1 MAGRTP
7 SNASPFSPELQTFV
21 VTKYDPLLA
30 IVRELNARLQ
40 ASEKERMRLE
50 RRVQRLEGQVI
61 SLNDAVETGTKLKPT
76 PDLEPEGQAG
86 RHAVQELLEPEEAL
100 VAPWLFS
107 CQIGTPTSALQVL
120 LEFSPD
126 STLEV
131 DCKMW
136 KREEDLWILLL
147 EEMPDGT
154 DLPVETVPPPLT
166 IRTSRRPF
174 SRGTRRALLE
184 LCRGE
189 ALILLRNVPG
199 RREAPNNPTA
209 ITLVA
214 ILAAALSEAWS
225 VRFFLNLRYCVCWF
239 CACLTVRVE
248 AAEPEA
254 LGRVALVLDGNDIG
268 SRLRAG
274 RKRFRIEPLN

>member
-7 SNASPFSPELQTFV
+7 SNVSPFTPELQTFV
-21 VTKYDPLLA
+21 VTKFDPLLA
-30 IVRELNARLQ
+30 IVRELNTRLQ

-50 RRVQRLEGQVI
+50 RRVQRLEQQVI
-61 SLNDAVETGTKLKPT
+61 SLSDILQQSGKGKMAA
-76 PDLEPEGQAG
+76 PELDVSASGG
-86 RHAVQELLEPEEAL
+86 KHAVRELLESEEAL

-126 STLEV
+126 STVEV

-147 EEMPDGT
+147 EELPD
-154 DLPVETVPPPLT
+154 EFAF
-166 IRTSRRPF
+166 RRPD
-174 SRGTRRALLE
+174 SLQLLDLRRAARRALLE

-189 ALILLRNVPG
+189 ALLIIRNVPG
-199 RREAPNNPTA
+199 RREAPNCPTA

-214 ILAAALSEAWS
+214 ILAAALSEAW
-225 VRFFLNLRYCVCWF
+225 N
-239 CACLTVRVE
+239 RVD

-254 LGRVALVLDGNDIG
+254 LGRVALVLDGTDIG
-268 SRLRAG
+268 TRLRAG
-274 RKRFRIEPLN
+274 KKRFRIEPLN